1 LVGYEVNSLIGQ
13 HLRIYFFYLRM
24 NKFISFLY
32 IFYVKL
38 CIIIL
43 SRFNKITQKKKLKG
57 NALSL

>member
-1 LVGYEVNSLIGQ
+1 
-13 HLRIYFFYLRM
+13 
-24 NKFISFLY
+24 
-32 IFYVKL
+32 VKL